1 LEKIFLHSQL
11 RQIFGEDRV
20 LWEDKSEYDFRIL
33 KTDLDKTKYYI
44 DAKTTRKGIANTEN
58 VPSYMRTAQWYFSD
72 REQAFDKY
80 VTARVYKNGSG
91 FDVKYVKINL
101 TKMQ

>member
-1 LEKIFLHSQL
+1 
-11 RQIFGEDRV
+11 
-20 LWEDKSEYDFRIL
+20 
-33 KTDLDKTKYYI
+33 
-44 DAKTTRKGIANTEN
+44 
-58 VPSYMRTAQWYFSD
+58 MRTAQWYFSD